1 MLIDRLEKVNNMLG
15 TGAVWLSG
23 FLLVYVVCHVTIEI
37 VARSF
42 FDMSTHSMDEF
53 VGYAVGAMTFL
64 SLAHTFRNRRH
75 VRVSILQSF
84 IKGRLAIAVEI
95 ACIVMTFAM
104 TAFLARY
111 IFRTLARDWKRGTVS
126 PTLTETPMWII
137 DGVIFVGLSLFLLQ
151 LVTSVFL
158 TIRDGAP
165 EPTQSGD

>member
-1 MLIDRLEKVNNMLG
+1 MLIDRMEKVNNMLG

>member
-1 MLIDRLEKVNNMLG
+1 
-15 TGAVWLSG
+15 
-23 FLLVYVVCHVTIEI
+23 
-37 VARSF
+37 
-42 FDMSTHSMDEF
+42 MDEF

-84 IKGRLAIAVEI
+84 VRGRLAIAVEI
-95 ACIVMTFAM
+95 ACIVMTFAI

-111 IFRTLARDWKRGTVS
+111 IFRTLARDWNRGTVS

-137 DGVIFVGLSLFLLQ
+137 DGVIFVGLALFLLQ
-151 LVTSVFL
+151 LMTSVFL